1 MLPTSFTKT
10 LRQDLPA
17 GLAVFFVAVPLC
29 LGIAHASGAP
39 LLGGL
44 IAGIVGGIVVGL
56 LSGSQLSV
64 SGPAAGLTTIVLLG
78 IDQLGSYEALLVA
91 VVLAGLLQIVFGLV
105 KAGVIAKYFPA
116 CVIEGMLAAI
126 GLILIF
132 KQLPHLLGYD
142 VEAMGVEEYQLHP
155 HDMAASTAT
164 LLEENTFTTFLH
176 TFAHIT
182 PAIAIVG
189 ILCIAFLFIWEATI
203 GSKLKMVP
211 GAVVVVLFGVI
222 IVAIYRALDPN
233 AAFNIEHFVNLPI
246 VNGWSSL
253 SSQLHKPD
261 WSILKI
267 PALYNLSFTIAF
279 IASIESLLSVEAADR
294 LDKHRRSTHT
304 NRELIAQGIGNS
316 ISGLFGGLPVTAVIA
331 RSTVNISAGAET
343 KISAVF
349 HGFLLLIGVLF
360 CAAYIN
366 YIPLA
371 VLAAVLIYNGYKLA
385 APMKFYKQFQQGLDQ
400 FIPSIVTTVSILLT
414 DLMVG
419 VLIGTVVSALFIVA
433 RTYMAPSFIVQDY
446 GMKKKIILAESL
458 NFLHKYKIVK
468 LLSNIPANSIL
479 EIDASKT
486 IFIDHDIE
494 EELDEFRKVA
504 AEKNIQVIYGGM
516 VHKLQDRNVIMKS
529 NKEAYD
535 KLIANN
541 KSWVAEKLKLDP
553 QYFEDLSKGQ
563 APEYLFIG
571 CSDSRVPAE
580 VITKCRPGE
589 MFVHRNI
596 ANLVVNTDTNIMS
609 VLQYAVEVLNIKHII
624 LCGHYGCGG
633 VRASM
638 EDKDHGYVDKW
649 LINIKDVYRLH
660 KEELDS
666 IVDEELKYRRL
677 IELNAQE
684 QAYNLMKVSVVQKN
698 RSLYGFPEV
707 HAWVYDLSSGY
718 INDLELDPKTLEEY
732 SSIYKIY

>member
-1 MLPTSFTKT
+1 
-10 LRQDLPA
+10 
-17 GLAVFFVAVPLC
+17 
-29 LGIAHASGAP
+29 
-39 LLGGL
+39 
-44 IAGIVGGIVVGL
+44 
-56 LSGSQLSV
+56 
-64 SGPAAGLTTIVLLG
+64 
-78 IDQLGSYEALLVA
+78 
-91 VVLAGLLQIVFGLV
+91 
-105 KAGVIAKYFPA
+105 
-116 CVIEGMLAAI
+116 MLAAI

-142 VEAMGVEEYQLHP
+142 VEAMGVEEYHLSS
-155 HDMAASTAT
+155 HDMAASSTV
-164 LLEENTFTTFLH
+164 LLEENTFTTMLH
-176 TFAHIT
+176 SFSHIT

-189 ILCIAFLFIWEATI
+189 ILCIAFLFIWEATL
-203 GSKLKMVP
+203 GRKLKMLP
-211 GAVVVVLFGVI
+211 GAVVVVLFGVAA
-222 IVAIYRALDPN
+222 VAIYRAIDPN
-233 AAFNIEHFVNLPI
+233 AAFDLVHFVNLPM

-253 SSQLHKPD
+253 SSQLHQPD
-261 WSILKI
+261 WSILKS

-294 LDKHRRSTHT
+294 LDRHRRTTHT

-316 ISGLFGGLPVTAVIA
+316 ISGLFGGLPVTAVIV

-343 KISAVF
+343 KASTVF

-385 APMKFYKQFQQGLDQ
+385 APLKLYKQFLQGLDQ
-400 FIPSIVTTVSILLT
+400 FIPSLVTTVSILLT
-414 DLMVG
+414 DLMIG

-433 RTYMAPSFIVQDY
+433 RTYTAPSFILQDY
-446 GMKKKIILAESL
+446 GVKKKIILAESL

-468 LLSNIPANSIL
+468 LLSEIPANSIL

-504 AEKNIQVIYGGM
+504 AEKNIQVIYGGLI
-516 VHKLQDRNVIMKS
+516 HKLQDRTKIMKS
-529 NKEAYD
+529 NQEAYD
-535 KLIANN
+535 KLISNN
-541 KSWVAEKLKLDP
+541 KHWVAEKLKLDAD
-553 QYFEDLSKGQ
+553 YFKNLAKGQ

-580 VITKCRPGE
+580 DITKCSPGE

-596 ANLVVNTDTNIMS
+596 ANLVVSTDTNIMS
-609 VLQYAVEVLNIKHII
+609 VLQYGVEVLNIKHII

-638 EDKDHGYVDKW
+638 EDKDHGFVDKW
-649 LINIKDVYRLH
+649 LLNIKDVYRLH
-660 KEELDS
+660 KDELDS
-666 IVDEELKYRRL
+666 ITDEEMKYRRL

-684 QAYNLMKVSVVQKN
+684 QAYNLMKFPFIQKN
-698 RSLYGFPEV
+698 RSLYGFPEI
-707 HAWVYDLSSGY
+707 HAWAYDVESGY
-718 INDLELDPKTLEEY
+718 INDLALNPKTLEEY